1 MDHSDLERI
10 YASLAVKIDEVGE
23 ENSELFLAKLVLLL
37 AQINGDADAVHL
49 CIDEAAA
56 SQTQLGKSID

>member
-23 ENSELFLAKLVLLL
+23 KNSELFLAKLVLLL
-37 AQINGDADAVHL
+37 AQRNGDADAVHQ
-49 CIDEAAA
+49 CIDEAVA